1 MTREVDLVALSL
13 LWTEG
18 ADRKPVR
25 RPPPPDPEAPDISG
39 PDPRTLVDLDEVLA
53 LLEVP
58 DAGAKAADL
67 RRRAMSALEE
77 ARTKGIRVVLRG
89 GTDYPHRLESIPDPP
104 PVLCCL
110 LYTSPS
116 PRDS

>member
-1 MTREVDLVALSL
+1 VTREVDLVALSL

-25 RPPPPDPEAPDISG
+25 RPPPPDPENPDISG

-53 LLEVP
+53 LLEVA
-58 DAGAKAADL
+58 DAGGKAADL
-67 RRRAMSALEE
+67 RRRAMSALEA

-89 GTDYPHRLESIPDPP
+89 GSGI
-104 PVLCCL
+104 
-110 LYTSPS
+110 
-116 PRDS
+116 DSRRPG